1 MQQCNLQREG
11 PCLKERACC
20 GRDHARDVKG
30 LTARMHLQSSALHCP
45 TLNDEMIRDSAALP
59 NNCVTLCNTMMLN
72 YQRGAPLWCDVQS
85 ERVVPHGLHH
95 TVARHT
101 GEVQRVF
108 HQSIYTCTILHLL
121 VMEGSFGFVL
131 KPGVSAN
138 LYLLIFFHMLYMSS
152 HEYYMSITW
161 VLHEYYMLK
170 KTLQTRVACSWH
182 SRRSRRQLNE
192 VQGSKRLSC
201 PPWQWDLPKSP
212 PWDIGHQSHPVAWH
226 LRSPSSP
233 WLASTLH
240 LIFWWLRN
248 MRNQCEICIPSLSC
262 WSQLAPS
269 RSLENEWKTPP
280 SSRFHRCLAYCTA
293 CTEPG
298 LLQITEWGGN
308 MSATSARTAQRFHL

>member
-1 MQQCNLQREG
+1 MDFTTQWHGIQAKCNVSSISPSIPAPSCTCWSWKDHLDLSSSLEFLQT
-11 PCLKERACC
+11 CISWSFSTC
-20 GRDHARDVKG
+20 
-30 LTARMHLQSSALHCP
+30 
-45 TLNDEMIRDSAALP
+45 
-59 NNCVTLCNTMMLN
+59 
-72 YQRGAPLWCDVQS
+72 
-85 ERVVPHGLHH
+85 
-95 TVARHT
+95 
-101 GEVQRVF
+101 
-108 HQSIYTCTILHLL
+108 YTWVI
-121 VMEGSFGFVL
+121 
-131 KPGVSAN
+131 
-138 LYLLIFFHMLYMSS
+138 
-152 HEYYMSITW
+152 MSITW

-170 KTLQTRVACSWH
+170 KTLQTRVECSWH

-298 LLQITEWGGN
+298 LQITEWGGN